1 MNNYSPFVMNFFEKY
16 MKTSSMKIVRVK
28 MGSTDFTACYVT
40 IAEICLECFSGNIQN
55 CFGF

>member
-1 MNNYSPFVMNFFEKY
+1 
-16 MKTSSMKIVRVK
+16 